1 MATQLL
7 TQSGGQTATGAA
19 PPPSQGLAP
28 QAPQAQGATPQLA
41 TGATQQPAAAGVT
54 GAGPAPTTEA
64 AIGGARIAA
73 TTVQDLASSPA
84 SGRESPR
91 DAIPIDSVRRVPV
104 LREAVAV
111 LSAADPTLAT
121 QFVRSVLPQAN
132 TQLASTLLFFLAA
145 TRGGDV
151 RGWMGGRVATALEET
166 GRADL
171 MPKLAAELSV
181 PARTAPDSVAG
192 EWRSQQIPLYQDG
205 EVGGMAVHV
214 RRSGEDGGADGDGGE
229 DGRRFLLDVDLSRMG
244 PLQFDGLI
252 RDRRFDLVI
261 RSKAAF
267 PDSMRQDIR
276 TLFRDASEAVGL
288 RGGLTFQAGSHDWV
302 TVATARGA
310 EYSGIQ
316 T

>member
-1 MATQLL
+1 M
-7 TQSGGQTATGAA
+7 
-19 PPPSQGLAP
+19 
-28 QAPQAQGATPQLA
+28 
-41 TGATQQPAAAGVT
+41 
-54 GAGPAPTTEA
+54 
-64 AIGGARIAA
+64 
-73 TTVQDLASSPA
+73 
-84 SGRESPR
+84 
-91 DAIPIDSVRRVPV
+91 
-104 LREAVAV
+104 LREAVTA

-151 RGWMGGRVATALEET
+151 RGWMGGRVATALEES

-171 MPKLAAELSV
+171 MPKLAAELSA
-181 PARTAPDSVAG
+181 PARTAPDSIAG
-192 EWRSQQIPLYQDG
+192 EWRSQPIPLYQDG

-214 RRSGEDGGADGDGGE
+214 RRPGEDDGGDGDGSA
-229 DGRRFLLDVDLSRMG
+229 DGRRFLIDVDLSRMG

-288 RGGLTFQAGSHDWV
+288 HGGLTFQAGSHDWV

-310 EYSGIQ
+310 E
-316 T
+316 